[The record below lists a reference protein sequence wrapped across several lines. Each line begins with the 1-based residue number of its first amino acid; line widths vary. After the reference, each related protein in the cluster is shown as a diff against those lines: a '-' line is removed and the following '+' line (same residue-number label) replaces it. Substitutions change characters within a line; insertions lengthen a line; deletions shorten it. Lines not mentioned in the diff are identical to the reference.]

1 MERVEYAHVA
11 KGSRFGC
18 VLLRLGT
25 LNLMEL
31 QLLLQ
36 FRLGINIELVAL
48 ALAFFSRISCHLQ
61 FALVCVLDLLVFAAP
76 NSP

>member
-31 QLLLQ
+31 QLLQ

-48 ALAFFSRISCHLQ
+48 VLAFFSRISCHLQ